1 MAFTNPRNKLAFAA
15 LVLATSM
22 LIASNARHLAL
33 NIDQVWIFQWIMHFL
48 GIGTIIIF
56 MFGGQ
61 IGHWATK
68 RIERLDAWLS
78 QSNGRATFWLGSLIL
93 SYTLLWCGLT
103 FLRHYYFHSQAFD
116 LAIQDQVVWNTSR
129 GYFLARSFEVTNDLG
144 DHVRPYLALLS
155 LLYLAVPSPYVL
167 LAFQSFVLALSAWP
181 LYVLALR
188 KFDSPAIG
196 LTIAFCALAY
206 PPLGFLNRLDFH
218 AEVIVVPLLIAAYER
233 IDAHDLR
240 KAGIFLGLALLGKEN
255 IGLSVAAL
263 ALVIAVYH
271 NHWRFGFLWC
281 IGGVAYSLVALFL
294 IIPAFRGAPSDT
306 LARYQWLGSTPIE
319 MLWTLLSSPLFVLQ
333 NLGVAER
340 VLTLLQLLAPLAFLP
355 LLSVPIL
362 FAAAPTLI
370 YNFLSAQPFQSGIYN
385 QYMAPVIPFIAVAAV
400 LGLHNLRRYTSKGRG
415 FARIGLEA
423 PASSQAVGLGVSL
436 LLFAILGSWIY
447 ENPVKGHTYLSE
459 LNKRRIAQIDR
470 STTKSSGV
478 SFIQP
483 NDAAIREGLKQVPK
497 DVYLLTGQNY
507 APHLS
512 HRRQIQI
519 IRPAPVSA
527 LAPGVEAIFLNMKD
541 LRRRS
546 CDDYLQN
553 LQAATSAGFGV
564 TFHRDG
570 VILVEK
576 GKGHRDK
583 LDELLAQWPGCH

>member
-1 MAFTNPRNKLAFAA
+1 M
-15 LVLATSM
+15 
-22 LIASNARHLAL
+22 
-33 NIDQVWIFQWIMHFL
+33 W
-48 GIGTIIIF
+48 
-56 MFGGQ
+56 
-61 IGHWATK
+61 
-68 RIERLDAWLS
+68 
-78 QSNGRATFWLGSLIL
+78 
-93 SYTLLWCGLT
+93 
-103 FLRHYYFHSQAFD
+103 
-116 LAIQDQVVWNTSR
+116 
-129 GYFLARSFEVTNDLG
+129 
-144 DHVRPYLALLS
+144 
-155 LLYLAVPSPYVL
+155 
-167 LAFQSFVLALSAWP
+167 
-181 LYVLALR
+181 
-188 KFDSPAIG
+188 
-196 LTIAFCALAY
+196 
-206 PPLGFLNRLDFH
+206 
-218 AEVIVVPLLIAAYER
+218 
-233 IDAHDLR
+233 
-240 KAGIFLGLALLGKEN
+240 
-255 IGLSVAAL
+255 
-263 ALVIAVYH
+263 
-271 NHWRFGFLWC
+271 
-281 IGGVAYSLVALFL
+281 
-294 IIPAFRGAPSDT
+294 
-306 LARYQWLGSTPIE
+306 
-319 MLWTLLSSPLFVLQ
+319 
-333 NLGVAER
+333 AER

-447 ENPVKGHTYLSE
+447 ENPVKGHPYLSE

>member
-1 MAFTNPRNKLAFAA
+1 M
-15 LVLATSM
+15 
-22 LIASNARHLAL
+22 
-33 NIDQVWIFQWIMHFL
+33 W
-48 GIGTIIIF
+48 
-56 MFGGQ
+56 
-61 IGHWATK
+61 
-68 RIERLDAWLS
+68 
-78 QSNGRATFWLGSLIL
+78 
-93 SYTLLWCGLT
+93 
-103 FLRHYYFHSQAFD
+103 
-116 LAIQDQVVWNTSR
+116 
-129 GYFLARSFEVTNDLG
+129 
-144 DHVRPYLALLS
+144 
-155 LLYLAVPSPYVL
+155 
-167 LAFQSFVLALSAWP
+167 
-181 LYVLALR
+181 
-188 KFDSPAIG
+188 
-196 LTIAFCALAY
+196 
-206 PPLGFLNRLDFH
+206 
-218 AEVIVVPLLIAAYER
+218 
-233 IDAHDLR
+233 
-240 KAGIFLGLALLGKEN
+240 
-255 IGLSVAAL
+255 
-263 ALVIAVYH
+263 
-271 NHWRFGFLWC
+271 
-281 IGGVAYSLVALFL
+281 
-294 IIPAFRGAPSDT
+294 
-306 LARYQWLGSTPIE
+306 
-319 MLWTLLSSPLFVLQ
+319 
-333 NLGVAER
+333 AER

-447 ENPVKGHTYLSE
+447 ENPVTGHPYLSE